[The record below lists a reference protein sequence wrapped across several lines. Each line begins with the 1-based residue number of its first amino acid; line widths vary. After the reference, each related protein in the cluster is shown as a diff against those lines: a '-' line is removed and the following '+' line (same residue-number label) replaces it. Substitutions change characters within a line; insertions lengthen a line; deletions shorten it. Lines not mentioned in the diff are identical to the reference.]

1 MYLCVCIDRKAYIIM
16 RMVRIAKEQY
26 ARIARMCI
34 ARMCIARMCR
44 VYVLRGRVLR
54 GAVPFCAGGA
64 A

>member
-34 ARMCIARMCR
+34 ACMCR
-44 VYVLRGRVLR
+44 VCVLRVFVLR